1 KVEVR
6 NADTKKGLSY
16 KEKIELEKL
25 VVEIQEIEGN
35 KKKIQEL
42 LVSGETNHEKLIN
55 WGKEL
60 ETLEQQLEEKT
71 NRWLALS
78 ELE

>member
-1 KVEVR
+1 M
-6 NADTKKGLSY
+6 SY

>member
-1 KVEVR
+1 M
-6 NADTKKGLSY
+6 
-16 KEKIELEKL
+16 
-25 VVEIQEIEGN
+25 EGN